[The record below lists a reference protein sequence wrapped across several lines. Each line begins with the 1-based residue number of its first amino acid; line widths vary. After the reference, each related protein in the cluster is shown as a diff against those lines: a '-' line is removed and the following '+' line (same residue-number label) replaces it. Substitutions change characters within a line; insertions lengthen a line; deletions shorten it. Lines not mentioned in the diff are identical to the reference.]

1 MNNLKLADKLEFEA
15 WGDEKIRLK
24 CAKRLRELSIANDF
38 LNDELDKALNEL
50 ELLRK
55 AQEK

>member
-1 MNNLKLADKLEFEA
+1 MNNLKLSEKLEFEA

>member
-1 MNNLKLADKLEFEA
+1 MNDLKLADKLEFEA

-38 LNDELDKALNEL
+38 LNDELNKALNKL
-50 ELLRK
+50 EVIRK